1 MKNYEFTQDWFHS
14 YDLEKLL
21 PIGTEE
27 EFHILEIGSFEGK
40 STIWFIENL
49 LKNKNSTI
57 TCIDPWVSY
66 DQKNNSLNS
75 YGNNILKED
84 LIDNSEGYVFSN
96 EYETF
101 IKNIT
106 KTNRLTQINIM
117 KGFSDVLLPN
127 LILNKQKYNIIFI
140 DGNHTAPYVMS
151 DAVMSWK
158 LLDINGIMIFDDY
171 LWELDKP
178 ETLRPKIAIDSFIK
192 NYSDYLQVCWS
203 DYRKVIKKIK

>member
-1 MKNYEFTQDWFHS
+1 MKNYEFTQNWFNS

-40 STIWFIENL
+40 STIWFVENL

-84 LIDNSEGYVFSN
+84 LIDDSEGYIFSN